1 MAFVIVPF
9 DYEQLP
15 DAQRNSIVPICIA
28 SVDRLGNS
36 IARVWFEQG
45 VAPVQDQLRGIARYK
60 LGDVRR
66 VSELAEVTVHKLW
79 ERHGADAGNLPWR
92 RVLTRAVWEARE
104 MALGGSR
111 WRMQHTVPLAL
122 ESLDEEVFGTSMTDS
137 TPYEEIY
144 QRDLLIKLIER
155 RIERQHRPEIRQI
168 FTMFRQG
175 YTWPEIATRLHAP
188 KPEKLKKQFWRWI
201 RNNVP
206 QKRPKKLLHPG
217 KHMP

>member
-1 MAFVIVPF
+1 MSFVIIPF

-28 SVDRLGNS
+28 SVDRDGNP
-36 IARVWFEQG
+36 IARVWFEEG
-45 VAPVQDQLRGIARYK
+45 VAPVQEQLRGLARYK
-60 LGDVRR
+60 LKDVRM

-79 ERHGADAGNLPWR
+79 ERHGANAGLLPWH

-104 MALGGSR
+104 MAMGGSR

-137 TPYEEIY
+137 TSCEEAY
-144 QRDLLIKLIER
+144 QRELLIR
-155 RIERQHRPEIRQI
+155 RIEHRIQRQPRQDIREI
-168 FTMFRQG
+168 FTMLRQG
-175 YTWPEIATRLHAP
+175 YTWPEIAARLEAP
-188 KPEKLKKQFWRWI
+188 NPEKLKKQFWRWI
-201 RNNVP
+201 RIYVH
-206 QKRPKKLLHPG
+206 QKPPKKPFDPG